1 MERGGAGRTIYSSE
15 FFELLALSIRPR
27 PSGLAMVNMLEALT
41 TGTMPSW
48 DAWMITM
55 VLAFPLLGYV
65 CGKSLMA
72 FMRFVVRE
80 LVREA
85 HKEWIQPLQVLQT
98 SLEDTIAN
106 LAGKTDISSRFETL
120 ENQISALQASMPSQ
134 FQALEDALSALG
146 VLMEG
151 TPMMASF
158 KALEDAVNGF
168 ATQLDPKMLTL
179 ETKLEP
185 LADLLSN
192 LKSMEMAVT
201 ALAVRF
207 DPLDDLHAAVMK
219 AITDKGTSS
228 GTTSTNVPD
237 EIQKILDMVSSLQKV
252 SEMTASKIHD
262 VGATM
267 AALNTRLPA
276 VPSKAKEIWDELQ
289 PLLEKWSKD
298 TLAGSGGGTVPDGAS
313 GELLTALRD
322 SCDKTVNRVDTVNA
336 NIVAKV
342 ESVLGFSRDAHALLV
357 RLKDRSEEISKDQTN
372 SKSAVLAAIK
382 DLTPMVRH
390 GRDLAKS
397 ASDYAT
403 EMHHVVEESEKNIRW
418 ACAQE
423 EEILAHT
430 RKVESLC
437 SGLVDQLG
445 EISVQMEKQSEQVA
459 TRLRSLHEI
468 QSALDRLMGTVATL
482 TPRTVPAPRVTPPNL
497 SQDAGMAQAHF
508 TPPPP
513 RHAPSLFG
521 PLRDPASTPVI
532 LTDARGLL
540 NALQGNN

>member
-1 MERGGAGRTIYSSE
+1 
-15 FFELLALSIRPR
+15 
-27 PSGLAMVNMLEALT
+27 MVNMLEALT
-41 TGTMPSW
+41 TGARPTW
-48 DAWMITM
+48 DAWTIT
-55 VLAFPLLGYV
+55 LALALPVLGYA

-85 HKEWIQPLQVLQT
+85 HKEWMQPLQALQT
-98 SLEDTIAN
+98 ALEDTISN
-106 LAGKTDISSRFETL
+106 LNGRTDISSRFESL
-120 ENQISALQASMPSQ
+120 ENLFSTLQENMTSR
-134 FQALEDALSALG
+134 FQALDDALAALG

-168 ATQLDPKMLTL
+168 AAQLDPKMLTL

-185 LADLLSN
+185 LVDLLSN
-192 LKSMEMAVT
+192 LKSMETAVT
-201 ALAVRF
+201 ALAGRF

-219 AITDKGTSS
+219 ALAGKDASS
-228 GTTSTNVPD
+228 STATMAVPD

-267 AALNTRLPA
+267 SALNTRLPA
-276 VPSKAKEIWDELQ
+276 LPSKAKEIWDELQ

-298 TLAGSGGGTVPDGAS
+298 ILAGSGGGGTIPDGAI
-313 GELLTALRD
+313 GEFLNALRD
-322 SCDKTVNRVDTVNA
+322 NYDKTVNRVDTVNA

-357 RLKDRSEEISKDQTN
+357 RLKDRSEEISKDQSN

-445 EISVQMEKQSEQVA
+445 EISSQMEKQSEQVA

-482 TPRTVPAPRVTPPNL
+482 TPRSVPAPPVTPPNL
-497 SQDAGMAQAHF
+497 SQDAGMAQTHF

-513 RHAPSLFG
+513 RHAPTLFG

-532 LTDARGLL
+532 LTDARGLF